1 MKASEIKELGDQEL
15 DSKLVDLSETLFN
28 FRFQNKTGQ
37 LENPNRMKQVK
48 RDIARIKTI
57 KRQRNIG

>member
-1 MKASEIKELGDQEL
+1 MKVIEIKELGEQEL
-15 DSKLVDLSETLFN
+15 DAKLVNMSEILFN
-28 FRFQNKTGQ
+28 FRFQHKTGQ

>member
-15 DSKLVDLSETLFN
+15 DSKIVDLSETLFN
-28 FRFQNKTGQ
+28 LRFQHKTGQ
-37 LENPNRMKQVK
+37 LENPKRIKQVK

-57 KRQRNIG
+57 KRQKDIG

>member
-1 MKASEIKELGDQEL
+1 MKASEIKDLGEQEL
-15 DSKLVDLSETLFN
+15 DAKLVDLAETLFN
-28 FRFQNKTGQ
+28 FRFQHKTGQ
-37 LENPNRMKQVK
+37 LENPKRMKQVK

>member
-1 MKASEIKELGDQEL
+1 MKVIEIKELGEQEL
-15 DSKLVDLSETLFN
+15 DAKLVDMSEILFN
-28 FRFQNKTGQ
+28 FRFQHKTGQ